1 MATGDSTNRKMAA
14 WILGILSLLV
24 LLLLLTE
31 NAFNLKFL
39 SPSNTNSIFIFTAI
53 SALSFLLFLTV
64 LVLLLRNIL
73 KLYASE
79 QSRVLGSRLR
89 TRMLA
94 GALLLSIVPASFM
107 VFFNYLL
114 LNRSID
120 RWFSQPGV
128 FLRDR
133 LTQVTVEMAH
143 YAAENARAEAE
154 SVANSTTM
162 QNENGAT
169 SQQMSQEMHHHKITL
184 QGGFA
189 VLYHEGQLVS
199 AYQVPMTPG
208 PVVIDSWIAPGD
220 AIETAPTGQPLA
232 DTILHAAQRTDEPI
246 LRIGSVE
253 YVLGTASTDNGSVVI
268 VGLPLPP
275 DMGSAIRGIRATTE
289 TYWAL
294 FHARRRIRATYLL
307 VLMLLTV
314 LTFFIGSWLALFLSK
329 QVTRPVEMLADSMD
343 TIASGDYGHRADIA
357 AAGELGEL
365 VRSFNHMAS
374 DLETS
379 RAQLESSTQQLSAVN
394 AALEARRKELE
405 TVLETIP
412 SGVAAL
418 DGAMRIVQ
426 TNRAFCEMLD
436 PLGERTFEGHSILSL
451 FAPEAGEEMQR
462 ALRRSLRLSTASA
475 EIETTTAQGALK
487 LAFTVAPLHS
497 VAGHGSLVV
506 LDNVTDMLL
515 VQKQSAWKE
524 VAQRVAHEIKNPLT
538 PITLSAERIQRHL
551 DRADA
556 AIPDESRKMIRGATE
571 IIRSSAETLRLLVDQ
586 FSALADFPVAKPHPV
601 ELNQIV
607 EETLK
612 IFSGRLEGTD
622 LKLHLEPKL
631 PFVLADPEAMKRAL
645 TSLVD
650 NAAEAMQQ
658 SLVRV
663 LTVHTGLNESQS
675 MAEIVVTDT
684 GHGLTEEMRERLF
697 LPFFSTRRRGTGL
710 GLSIAAKIIQE
721 HHGSIRA
728 ESNLPAGARFIVE
741 LPLAD
746 ALPSETATPVAATAV
761 AGRQAAR

>member
-1 MATGDSTNRKMAA
+1 MASGDYANRKMAA
-14 WILGILSLLV
+14 LILGILSLLV

-39 SPSNTNSIFIFTAI
+39 SPSSAGSIFIFTAI
-53 SALSFLLFLTV
+53 SALSFLLFLMV

-94 GALLLSIVPASFM
+94 GTLLLSLVPASFM

-114 LNRSID
+114 MNRSID

-133 LTQVTVEMAH
+133 LMQVTVEMAH
-143 YAAENARAEAE
+143 YAAQNARGEAE
-154 SVANSTTM
+154 SIANSSAI
-162 QNENGAT
+162 QNNPSGSESHLAL
-169 SQQMSQEMHHHKITL
+169 QKFDHRRITL
-184 QGGFA
+184 PGGFA
-189 VLYHEGQLVS
+189 ILFRNGQLIS
-199 AYQVPMTPG
+199 AYQMPPSQE
-208 PVVIDSWIAPGD
+208 PVVIDSWMAPHD
-220 AIETAPTGQPLA
+220 VAERMAPGQPLA
-232 DTILHAAQRTDEPI
+232 PTILIAAQRNDESI
-246 LRIGSVE
+246 LRIGSAE
-253 YVLGTASTDNGSVVI
+253 YALGTAATNSGAIVV

-275 DMGSAIRGIRATTE
+275 HMGSAVRSIRATTE

-307 VLMLLTV
+307 VLMLLSV

-329 QVTRPVEMLADSMD
+329 QITRPVELLADSMD
-343 TIASGDYGHRADIA
+343 TIASGDYTHRADIA

-365 VRSFNHMAS
+365 VRSFNHMAV

-379 RAQLESSTQQLSAVN
+379 RTQLEASSLQLLNLN
-394 AALEARRKELE
+394 ADIESRRKELE

-418 DGAMRIVQ
+418 DSQMRIVQ
-426 TNRAFCEMLD
+426 ANRAFCEMLD
-436 PLGERTFEGHSILSL
+436 PLGERSFEGRFLPTL
-451 FAPEAGEEMQR
+451 FSPEASEELQQ
-462 ALRRSLRLSTASA
+462 ALRRSRRLATASA
-475 EIETTTAQGALK
+475 EIETTNAHGPLHLTVTA
-487 LAFTVAPLHS
+487 APLAS
-497 VAGHGSLVV
+497 VAGLGYLVV
-506 LDNVTDMLL
+506 LDNITDLLL
-515 VQKQSAWKE
+515 VQKQAAWKE

-538 PITLSAERIQRHL
+538 PIALSAERIQRHL
-551 DRADA
+551 DRADT
-556 AIPDESRKMIRGATE
+556 AIPDESKQMVRSATDVIRA
-571 IIRSSAETLRLLVDQ
+571 SVETLRLLVNQ
-586 FSALADFPVAKPHPV
+586 FSALADFPKARPSAVS
-601 ELNQIV
+601 LNGVV

-612 IFSGRLEGTD
+612 LFAGRLEETEIN
-622 LKLHLEPKL
+622 LHLERNL
-631 PFVLADPEAMKRAL
+631 PLVMADTEAMKRAL
-645 TSLVD
+645 TSLID

-663 LTVHTGLNESQS
+663 LTVRTGLNESRT

-684 GHGLTEEMRERLF
+684 GHGLTEGMRERLF

-721 HHGSIRA
+721 HHGSICA
-728 ESNLPAGARFIVE
+728 ETNQPAGARFIVE
-741 LPLAD
+741 LPLTD
-746 ALPSETATPVAATAV
+746 ATPLHEVVPAFDKESAK
-761 AGRQAAR
+761 